1 MSQLSLRLPPPER
14 FTHNAKTKLSPRET
28 EVITLLADGQTWK
41 ATAAQLGIS
50 IRTVQA
56 YVVNIR
62 RKLNVPNTPAA
73 VLFLSR

>member
-1 MSQLSLRLPPPER
+1 MSQLSLSLPPPER
-14 FTHNAKTKLSPRET
+14 FAENAKAKLSPREAQ
-28 EVITLLADGQTWK
+28 VITLLADGQTWK
-41 ATAAQLGIS
+41 SAAAQLGIS

-56 YVVNIR
+56 YVSNIR